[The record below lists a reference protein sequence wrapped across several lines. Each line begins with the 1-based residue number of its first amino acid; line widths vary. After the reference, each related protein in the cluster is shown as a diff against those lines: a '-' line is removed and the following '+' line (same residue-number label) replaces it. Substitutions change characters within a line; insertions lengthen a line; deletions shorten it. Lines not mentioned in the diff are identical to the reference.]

1 MFVHRHSDG
10 KDQFD
15 AAMSAVKASPELGG
29 LGQDGK
35 GQERF
40 TSREMIAVEQRLER
54 AAARL
59 AERGGQ
65 GLPAAAV
72 RGVAAT
78 GRVSLVLGTQ
88 QEAPLRHITS
98 RNDLSLLV
106 GFAGTVKSAL
116 MGVLRA
122 TWATPAAPWRG
133 APLPGVAAGGT

>member
-15 AAMSAVKASPELGG
+15 AAMSAVKASPELVG

-54 AAARL
+54 AADRL
-59 AERGGQ
+59 AERGGH

-78 GRVSLVLGTQ
+78 GRDSLVLRSEERRVGKECGSPCRSRCWSDHTIKKKKK
-88 QEAPLRHITS
+88 HI
-98 RNDLSLLV
+98 N
-106 GFAGTVKSAL
+106 
-116 MGVLRA
+116 
-122 TWATPAAPWRG
+122 
-133 APLPGVAAGGT
+133 